1 MDLNLLV
8 AFDLLLE
15 ECSVTRAAEIMCVSQ
30 SAMSH
35 MLNRLRDTLHDPI
48 LLRTERGMNPTDH
61 ALQMK
66 GPIRQALLQIH
77 QALMPDNA
85 FNPKSSN
92 VNFVIYVPEYFEMIF
107 MPILLERCHQSA
119 PNISFQLEVM
129 SEKIPERA
137 LIDDEIDFV
146 VGMEHYIDVPKHLN
160 HQTFLNEELVCI
172 VRKDNDLVEDKVSID
187 QYLNLQHVYP
197 YPIASAHSQLDD
209 WLAQRKLARKIS
221 VMSQSYI
228 SAVSIITKTDFIM
241 TLPRRVAES
250 LCEGFN
256 LRVVQA
262 PVDFPTTQF
271 NLIWHPLYETNSAKQ
286 WLRTQIMDI
295 SQQLIEDKY

>member
-15 ECSVTRAAEIMCVSQ
+15 ECSVTKAAEIMCVSQ

-35 MLNRLRDTLHDPI
+35 MLNRLRDTLNDPI

-66 GPIRQALLQIH
+66 APIRQALLQIH
-77 QALMPDNA
+77 QALSPDNE
-85 FNPKSSN
+85 FDPSTSD

-160 HQTFLNEELVCI
+160 HQTFLTEELVCI
-172 VRKDNDLVEDKVSID
+172 VRKDNNLVGNKVSIE

-262 PVDFPTTQF
+262 PEDFPTTQF

-286 WLRTQIMDI
+286 WLRTQILAI
-295 SQQLIEDKY
+295 SQQLIEDKS